1 MKKKSAYRLLSIVLC
16 LLLTLS
22 LTGCKSGAV
31 KNTEKLI
38 TAIGEVTADSKDAV
52 EAAEAAYEALSDSD
66 KAKVEGVDALK
77 SARDDLDKALRVKN
91 VADLIDAVGAEI
103 TVESKEAV
111 EAAEAALA
119 ALPEAEKALLTNAEA
134 LTAAREA
141 LDKARREAVLGV
153 WYYSFDGTE
162 LIAGQLAEEFGMNEE
177 EITDTIGT
185 FEIPIKLELREDGTY
200 QGSAEPEKVKEKM
213 VSLLETLKPQ
223 LRELVIR
230 GIGESLAEAG
240 LTGDLSTQE
249 GIEAALGSSLDEL
262 MKISSGYT
270 LDELL
275 DQAIEEAKD
284 GFDAEQYVQTVEG
297 NYLLDLD
304 KSELCFSEQLN
315 DEPDP
320 AEAEQYRLEE
330 GGLVIYDHTG
340 KGFFGDSYPLTF
352 TREP

>member
-1 MKKKSAYRLLSIVLC
+1 MPSARAAGMEMKKKSAYRLLSIVLC

-52 EAAEAAYEALSDSD
+52 EAAEAAYAALSDAD
-66 KAKVEGVDALK
+66 KGQVEGVETLTAARAALD
-77 SARDDLDKALRVKN
+77 SALRIKN
-91 VADLIDAVGAEI
+91 VSDLIDAIGQEI
-103 TVESKEAV
+103 SLESQAAV
-111 EAAEAALA
+111 EEAEAALA
-119 ALPEAEKALLTNAEA
+119 DLPETEKALLTNAEA

-185 FEIPIKLELREDGTY
+185 FEIPIKLVLRDDGTY
-200 QGSAEPEKVKEKM
+200 QGSAEPGKVKEKM

-249 GIEAALGSSLDEL
+249 G
-262 MKISSGYT
+262 
-270 LDELL
+270 DELL

-284 GFDAEQYVQTVEG
+284 GFDAEQYIQTVEG

-320 AEAEQYRLEE
+320 AEAEQFRLEE
-330 GGLVIYDHTG
+330 GRLVIFDHTG